1 MNQQRFSWTRCF
13 LTCAVAV
20 GSCASL
26 EAGTIDRSEFCVT
39 DTDLQFVVEVTSVN
53 PFTLDLNLRFF
64 SLGAFTQ
71 TPSEN
76 FRTNVGRESCEVTRV
91 DPEVQQID
99 LLPGTDRLKGGLLDQ
114 SQYTFTSIGPGQ
126 CRIEATIPHGSDPLE
141 PGDVMPQLYFR
152 EFSPVLTTFVANV
165 PVTACETSPQPGI
178 FKDGFEDE
186 L

>member
-1 MNQQRFSWTRCF
+1 MIQRRFPRTRF
-13 LTCAVAV
+13 LLAGVAAI

-26 EAGTIDRSEFCVT
+26 HAGTIDRTEFCVT
-39 DTDLQFVVEVTSVN
+39 DTDLRFVVEVTSVN
-53 PFTLDLNLRFF
+53 PDTFDLNLRFF

-76 FRTNVGRESCEVTRV
+76 FRTNIDRDTCAVTRV
-91 DPEVQQID
+91 DPEVQQNG
-99 LLPGTDRLKGGLLDQ
+99 LLPGTDRLEGGPLDP
-114 SQYTFTSIGPGQ
+114 SQYTLTSIGPGQ

-152 EFSPVLTTFVANV
+152 EFSPTVTRFVNDV
-165 PVTACETSPQPGI
+165 PITACDLPPQPGV